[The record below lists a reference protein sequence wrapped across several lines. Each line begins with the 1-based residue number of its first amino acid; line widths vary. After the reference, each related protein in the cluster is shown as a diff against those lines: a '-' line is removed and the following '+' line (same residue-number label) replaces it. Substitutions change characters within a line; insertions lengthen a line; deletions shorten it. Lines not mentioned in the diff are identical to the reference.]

1 MKTIK
6 EILPSIKI
14 NTILIDKEQNRYK
27 VTDIFNYTIQV
38 HTDKG
43 NKYSFN
49 TLDIKQMKLKINT
62 MKQYKESK
70 QPTNDLFIH
79 IYRIAGKLKAEGLN
93 TKNYTKKK
101 AIQLTNNCVS
111 PLFCTKLINNFSNHI
126 LIELKT
132 YE

>member
-6 EILPSIKI
+6 EIFSSIKI

-27 VTDIFNYTIQV
+27 VIDIFNYTIQV

-43 NKYSFN
+43 NTYSFD

-70 QPTNDLFIH
+70 QPTRELFTY
-79 IYRIAGKLKAEGLN
+79 IYSIAGKLKAEGLN

-101 AIQLTNNCVS
+101 AIQAINNCVAPS
-111 PLFCTKLINNFSNHI
+111 FCTKLINNFSNHI